1 MNKLVFHVIF
11 NDTIGIVSLLLMY
24 RRSEVEIHVCDED
37 KNIRKNFRCPQKL
50 LIQKMCYFADV
61 TAGQKLDEID
71 ISVHCDVVI
80 FDWLMRWVKKD
91 IIKKSEWPVLEANN
105 VIPIMVSACFLQ
117 MEPLLENCLQY
128 CHDNMTD
135 ILKTSTILT
144 CLDDNL
150 LTRYILL
157 LSTFLLYFA

>member
-1 MNKLVFHVIF
+1 
-11 NDTIGIVSLLLMY
+11 
-24 RRSEVEIHVCDED
+24 
-37 KNIRKNFRCPQKL
+37 
-50 LIQKMCYFADV
+50 MCYFADV

-91 IIKKSEWPVLEANN
+91 LIKKSEWPVLEASN

-117 MEPLLENCLQY
+117 MEPLLEICLQY
-128 CHDNMTD
+128 CRDNMSD
-135 ILKTSTILT
+135 ILKTSSILT

-150 LTRYILL
+150 LTRYV
-157 LSTFLLYFA
+157 SY

>member
-1 MNKLVFHVIF
+1 MH
-11 NDTIGIVSLLLMY
+11 Y
-24 RRSEVEIHVCDED
+24 RNEVEIHVCDED

-128 CHDNMTD
+128 CHDNMSD

-150 LTRYILL
+150 LTRHAFYYCYSFDCILHDILHLICNKL
-157 LSTFLLYFA
+157 LI